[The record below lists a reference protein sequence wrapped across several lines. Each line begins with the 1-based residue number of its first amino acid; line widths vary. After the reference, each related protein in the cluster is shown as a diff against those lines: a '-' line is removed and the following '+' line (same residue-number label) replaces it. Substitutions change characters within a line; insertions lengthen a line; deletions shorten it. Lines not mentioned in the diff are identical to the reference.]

1 MIERVVVVIKFQCC
15 NGQKFLH
22 WILTRKCIIYCS
34 LGCLFFVNSTKN
46 IIDECGTYIYFMRG
60 YFLIVI
66 AIYIGT
72 FISES
77 SRGSFLFEITKSINF
92 GTLKKSRMKNKV
104 SNHANSRHSSYIHI
118 DYLFYSRNLVK
129 LTTYIIENFCEW
141 RYFLL

>member
-1 MIERVVVVIKFQCC
+1 
-15 NGQKFLH
+15 
-22 WILTRKCIIYCS
+22 
-34 LGCLFFVNSTKN
+34 
-46 IIDECGTYIYFMRG
+46 MRG

-92 GTLKKSRMKNKV
+92 RTLKKSRMKNKV
-104 SNHANSRHSSYIHI
+104 SNHANSRHSSYMHI

-129 LTTYIIENFCEW
+129 THDASWKSFVNDDIFYYNCCFKCIWNFFHLFM
-141 RYFLL
+141 YVK